1 MQVFRQRNQEF
12 VELLN
17 SIRLGTCTEAM
28 AETLQ
33 RTSNNRLN
41 SGGLEAIKLFPTN
54 AQASIEAIKLV
65 PINAQMDQDA
75 GIRQP
80 PRGMR
85 DLKFDDLLRL

>member
-1 MQVFRQRNQEF
+1 MRVQGSGGNTLLKPSFPSAQEF

-54 AQASIEAIKLV
+54 AQVAITT
-65 PINAQMDQDA
+65 
-75 GIRQP
+75 
-80 PRGMR
+80 
-85 DLKFDDLLRL
+85 LLFC